1 MATAASK
8 VPGLFTKDTGFTV
21 TCRLPGRPPAVGF
34 TLSHGVPLL
43 VIALAVKFVMPELE
57 LETEIVCEVAVVL
70 PGAKTKLSEF
80 GFAESGLGVPVEF
93 AFKVT
98 GMDRFVVP
106 ETMLIKPT
114 STPVLG
120 APEPMETVRT
130 AGVLV
135 LEEVAVN
142 HPESE

>member
-1 MATAASK
+1 ATAASK
-8 VPGLFTKDTGFTV
+8 VPGLFIKDTGFTV
-21 TCRLPGRPPAVGF
+21 TCRLPGKPPAAGF
-34 TLSHGVPLL
+34 TLSHGVPVL
-43 VIALAVKFVMPELE
+43 VIAWAVKFVILELE
-57 LETEIVCEVAVVL
+57 LESEIVCEVGVVL

-80 GFAESGLGVPVEF
+80 GLPESGLGAPVEF

-98 GMDRFVVP
+98 GMGRFVVP
-106 ETMLIKPT
+106 EIILIKPI
-114 STPVLG
+114 STPLLG

-135 LEEVAVN
+135 LEEVTVN